1 MFLRIFGFI
10 ISGIISLVIYFEVSN
25 VNFSSDEPN
34 KDRLLVDLVSYVLDK
49 LHYDPQIINDDFSIK
64 VYDDFIHAVDSQE
77 RFLLKSDLELFS
89 QYRLSIDDQINTS
102 EITFFNV
109 VHETLKTRIDEVES
123 FYNEILEVPFNFQI
137 NEEINLDYEN
147 LEYAENTN
155 ELKKIW
161 RKRLKLSALDGYA
174 SKKEINDEEKED
186 VEKKILSDSEIEK
199 ESRTSIANNLKD
211 FFQFNS
217 ELERAD
223 WFSIY
228 LNSIVT
234 QFDPH
239 TSYFAPEAKEIF
251 DQNISG
257 KFQGIGA
264 RLFKRNQQVEISEI
278 IIGGPVWRDNLLN
291 VGDIIIA
298 VAQSIEEEPIEI
310 SLMKLT
316 DATDLIKGE
325 KGTNVFLTV
334 KRVDGG
340 IEQVEITRDVV
351 ELEETYAKSSI
362 IKDDSNVYGLI
373 NLPRFYVDFADYGER
388 NAASDIKNEILGLKS
403 KGINGLILD
412 LRNNGGGS
420 LKTVVDITGFFIEKG
435 PVVQVKSI
443 GGRKEILRDN
453 DPSVIWDGPL
463 VILVNEFS
471 ASASEILAAAL
482 QDYNRAIILGSK
494 QTYGKG
500 TVQNVI
506 DLNNVISG
514 NTYGDLGSLKITTD
528 KFYRVNGGST
538 QLEGVKSD
546 LIFPN
551 RYSYIDIGEKDLE
564 NPLSWDKIDPA
575 KYDNSVKIFNYSQA
589 ITNSIDR
596 ISQNEYFSLI
606 DQHAKLI
613 KSKQDD
619 KTISLDYKSYKED
632 REKFKSQ
639 TDKLKIIEEFI
650 SPYLFEWNENNLN
663 SNSSYNDDM
672 KEKRDRWIETLEKDI
687 YVDEAMNLLK
697 DLSSFNGNDILS
709 QTNQERILID

>member
-1 MFLRIFGFI
+1 MFLRIFGFV

-34 KDRLLVDLVSYVLDK
+34 KDRLLVDLVSYILDK

-64 VYDDFIHAVDSQE
+64 VYDDFIDAVDSQK

-89 QYRLSIDDQINTS
+89 QYRLSIDDQINS
-102 EITFFNV
+102 SDIAFFNV
-109 VHETLKTRIDEVES
+109 VYETLKKRIDEVEN
-123 FYNEILEVPFNFQI
+123 FYGEILEVPFNFQI

-147 LEYAENTN
+147 LEYASSSD

-174 SKKEINDEEKED
+174 SKKEIKDKEEVISE
-186 VEKKILSDSEIEK
+186 EEIEK
-199 ESRTSIANNLKD
+199 ESRTAISQNLKD
-211 FFQFNS
+211 FFQFND
-217 ELERAD
+217 ELERSD

-239 TSYFAPEAKEIF
+239 TSYLAPEAKEVF

-298 VAQSIEEEPIEI
+298 VAQSAEEEPTEI

-340 IEQVEITRDVV
+340 IEQIEITRDIV

-373 NLPRFYVDFADYGER
+373 NLPRFYVDFDDYGER
-388 NAASDIKNEILGLKS
+388 NAASDIKKEILELKN
-403 KGINGLILD
+403 KNINGLILD

-443 GGRKEILRDN
+443 GGRKEILKDN
-453 DPSVIWDGPL
+453 DPSIIWDGPL

-500 TVQNVI
+500 TVQNVV

-575 KYDNSVKIFNYSQA
+575 RYDNSVKVFNYAQA
-589 ITNSIDR
+589 ISNSKER
-596 ISQNEYFSLI
+596 IGQNEYFSII

-619 KTISLDYKSYKED
+619 KTISLDYNSYKED
-632 REKFKSQ
+632 QEEFKLQS
-639 TDKLKIIEEFI
+639 DKLKVIEEFN
-650 SPYLFEWNENNLN
+650 SPYLFEWNDNNLN

-672 KEKRDRWIETLEKDI
+672 KEKRDRWIKSLQKDI

-697 DLSSFNGNDILS
+697 DLSSYKGNDILS
-709 QTNQERILID
+709 QINIH